1 MGKLTG
7 FKEYKRKN
15 FKKRDIKERVEDY
28 KEIYIPASDA
38 ELQVQAARCMEC
50 GVPFCNWGCPLGN
63 IIPDWNDM
71 IYKDNWEK
79 AFKRLTLTNNFPEF
93 TGKIC
98 PAPCESSCTLGV
110 NKQPVS
116 IREIEVS
123 IIEKAFAE
131 GWIKPNPPKIRTGK
145 KVAVVG
151 SGPAGLAVAAELN
164 SVGHEV
170 VVFERNNEIGGLLRY
185 GIPDFKLDKSV
196 VQRRV
201 DLMKAEGIEFKVGV
215 NVGIDVKAEELKE
228 NYDSVVLTGGSTIP
242 RDLIIKGREF
252 EGTYFA
258 MDFLASQNRRV
269 SGEKIDKF
277 DITAEGK
284 NVLVIGGGDTGSDCV
299 GTSIRHKAKKVYQ
312 FEILPKPPEERDP
325 STPWPLYPKALKTTT
340 SHEEGCERQW
350 SVATKE
356 IFGKDGKVTG
366 VKVVKVEWEKDENG
380 RFTMSE
386 VKDSEFEFEVDLV
399 LIAMGFVHPQ
409 QEGLLNDLDLK
420 YDGRGNVFSDENHM
434 TSEKGI
440 FTAGD
445 MKNGQSLVVRAI
457 ADGRKTAKFVDEYLM
472 GESYLNG

>member
-1 MGKLTG
+1 
-7 FKEYKRKN
+7 
-15 FKKRDIKERVEDY
+15 
-28 KEIYIPASDA
+28 
-38 ELQVQAARCMEC
+38 MEC

-185 GIPDFKLDKSV
+185 GIPDFKLDKAV

-201 DLMKAEGIEFKVGV
+201 DLMKAEGIEFRAGV

-312 FEILPKPPEERDP
+312 LEILPKPPEERDP

-366 VKVVKVEWEKDENG
+366 VKAVKVEWEKDENG

-409 QEGLLNDLDLK
+409 QEGLLNDLGLK

>member
-15 FKKRDIKERVEDY
+15 FKKRDIKARVEDY
-28 KEIYIPASDA
+28 KEIYIPSSDE
-38 ELQVQAARCMEC
+38 ELQIQAARCMEC

-185 GIPDFKLDKSV
+185 GIPDFKLDKAV

-201 DLMKAEGIEFKVGV
+201 DLMKAEGIEFKAGV

-299 GTSIRHKAKKVYQ
+299 GTSVRHKAKKVYQ

-366 VKVVKVEWEKDENG
+366 VKAVKVEWSKDENG

-409 QEGLLNDLDLK
+409 QEGLLNDLGLK

-457 ADGRKTAKFVDEYLM
+457 SDGRKTAKFVDEYLM

>member
-28 KEIYIPASDA
+28 KEIYIPASDT

-185 GIPDFKLDKSV
+185 GIPDFKLDKAV

-201 DLMKAEGIEFKVGV
+201 DLMKAEGIEFRAGV